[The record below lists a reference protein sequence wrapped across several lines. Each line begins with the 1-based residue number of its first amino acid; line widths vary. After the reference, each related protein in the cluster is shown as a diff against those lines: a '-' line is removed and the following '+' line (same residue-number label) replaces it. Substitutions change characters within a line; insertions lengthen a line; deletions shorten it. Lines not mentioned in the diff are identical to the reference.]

1 METATLKV
9 KDLDVICVIGCGE
22 AERSSTQKIALDLE
36 LEYDISEAALSDD
49 INKAVNYVDI
59 VRRLSEVCQE
69 RKFRLVERLGCECC
83 QVIFDEWPKV
93 QKIKLEVRK
102 HRVVPMAASVGL
114 VIEKV
119 RG

>member
-9 KDLDVICVIGCGE
+9 KDLDIICVIGCGE
-22 AERSSTQKIALDLE
+22 AERTANQKITLDLD

-69 RKFRLVERLGCECC
+69 KKFRLVERLGSECC
-83 QVIFDEWPKV
+83 QMIFEEWPRV
-93 QKIKLEVRK
+93 QKVKLEVRK
-102 HRVVPMAASVGL
+102 TRIVPMAGSVGL